1 MPIGKNCH
9 SGHRWGCADRAG
21 DDFRA
26 SRVHRHRSSPTLPSA
41 APYVLYISQ
50 VSYKSCEHNI
60 KLTKQ
65 AKAPF
70 IPLGSSQVVALWP
83 ARWEIYYIKRLFVL
97 KGKSYVSLTARWQ
110 KSQRTFVFPGGETGR
125 LSAVSRTK

>member
-70 IPLGSSQVVALWP
+70 IPLGCGSSQVVALWP
-83 ARWEIYYIKRLFVL
+83 ARWELYYKEALCIEREKLC
-97 KGKSYVSLTARWQ
+97 LTCSTLAKEPANIRFSWQ
-110 KSQRTFVFPGGETGR
+110 RNWPPISSIT
-125 LSAVSRTK
+125 